1 MQKNQKKYR
10 LNAPQG
16 NLLIKVFQAF
26 SQFEREL
33 IVQRT
38 KMWSAK
44 S

>member
-16 NLLIKVFQAF
+16 NLMLTVFEAF

-38 KMWSAK
+38 KRWSAK